1 MTWFSHFTTH
11 QTFHFFW
18 KLKCSFL
25 ICTLNVLKL
34 STWIEKVKQRGGTW
48 ESVWVSVDGHLQTP
62 DPCLTPK
69 IWPIC
74 KYGSYLHIYIFTY
87 LHISFKTAGLSRV
100 PVRISVKQTV
110 QHSLFCLCCRRRESD
125 RRMHLSEGCQCP
137 QCTKHTPRNTRAQST
152 AFIWC
157 TLCVLV
163 DFYFYLSFF

>member
-1 MTWFSHFTTH
+1 M
-11 QTFHFFW
+11 
-18 KLKCSFL
+18 
-25 ICTLNVLKL
+25 
-34 STWIEKVKQRGGTW
+34 G
-48 ESVWVSVDGHLQTP
+48 
-62 DPCLTPK
+62 
-69 IWPIC
+69 
-74 KYGSYLHIYIFTY
+74 HIYIFTY

-125 RRMHLSEGCQCP
+125 RRLHLSEGCQCP

-163 DFYFYLSFF
+163 DFYFYLSFFLGHIGFLVPVFGRRCDSSLFVSLNLCLFICLSLSHMDAHVYMNHFIKLLNHLKSSHGLQLAALCVCWFMFTLFSK